1 MLQLEQYIRDSFV
14 RHYLKL
20 FENYIHIYI
29 YIHIHLSD
37 GDTID
42 LWNIRT
48 GMPWGSTFAIVEGDL
63 ISEFR
68 KPYEPKDFPINT
80 HGGLLA
86 FGAPWEVGC
95 AERVD
100 KKDYGICCTLVTN
113 PVMVMVMVVMMMMMV
128 VVVVEK
134 K

>member
-1 MLQLEQYIRDSFV
+1 MY
-14 RHYLKL
+14 
-20 FENYIHIYI
+20 IYI
-29 YIHIHLSD
+29 YIYIHLSD

-86 FGAPWEVGC
+86 FGAPWEAGC

-113 PVMVMVMVVMMMMMV
+113 TDGDGGDDDDGGGGGEEIEG
-128 VVVVEK
+128 VEG
-134 K
+134 

>member
-1 MLQLEQYIRDSFV
+1 
-14 RHYLKL
+14 
-20 FENYIHIYI
+20 
-29 YIHIHLSD
+29 
-37 GDTID
+37 
-42 LWNIRT
+42 
-48 GMPWGSTFAIVEGDL
+48 MPWGSTFAIVEGDL

>member
-20 FENYIHIYI
+20 FENCIHIYI

-68 KPYEPKDFPINT
+68 KPYEPKDFPHQHAWRSTSIWRT
-80 HGGLLA
+80 LGG
-86 FGAPWEVGC
+86 WVC
-95 AERVD
+95 
-100 KKDYGICCTLVTN
+100 
-113 PVMVMVMVVMMMMMV
+113 
-128 VVVVEK
+128 
-134 K
+134 